1 MRGEFPSREFMRGT
15 ARKPRTLTDC
25 CDEFN
30 CKRAPTAAALQNLQT
45 TTHIGASVNTSTLID
60 AESPARPADDA
71 AASQYAI
78 AASASLQERPT
89 RTLKHGDT
97 FVVFDLRG
105 DIGGEPGNSEGLY
118 HRDTRILSQFQLL
131 LEEARPLLLSSMT
144 QDDNAVFSADLSNPD
159 LLANGQVALRREQIH
174 LHRLK
179 FVWNA
184 ACYERLLVRNF
195 SDAPLQVR
203 LTFRFSSD
211 FADLFEVRGERRA
224 ARGESSAELESD
236 RGVLLKYLGLDKIE
250 RVTRLTFDP
259 APKTLTIGR
268 AVYELALKPRETRR
282 IFLRYGVRDGDAG
295 EWTGRRFYRQMR
307 SARHALRES
316 SSRAA
321 SVDSSNSVFNE
332 IVRRSVSDLYMLITD
347 TPQGHY
353 PYAGT
358 PWFSTPFGRDG
369 IVTALMTLWID
380 PSIAKGVLRFLA
392 ATQATAAEPERD
404 AEPGK
409 ILHEMRHGEMANL
422 REVPFGRYYGSVDS
436 TPLFVLL
443 LGEYFVRSGD
453 LDTVRELW
461 PNVEAALGWI
471 DTYGDRDGDGF
482 VEYYRQTKE
491 GLANQGWK
499 DSHDAIFHSDGR
511 TAEGP
516 IALCEVQAYVY
527 GAKRHAALLAAA
539 LGHHA
544 HAGSL
549 QAQAASLRRQFEE
562 KFWCEELSTYA
573 LALDGAKQ
581 PCRVVA
587 SNAGQVLLTGIAAPE
602 HAQRVTATLLSSSA
616 FSGWGIR
623 TVAHSAARYNPMSY
637 HNGSVWP
644 HDNGLIAM
652 GMARYGHKQ
661 AAAQVFSAIFDA
673 ASYMELRRLPELFC
687 GFARM
692 QHNAPTQY
700 PVACSPQAWASATT
714 LSLLQATLG
723 LELFDGS
730 GEIAFYRP
738 VLPEFLSHVHL
749 RNLRLS
755 GGSVDVLLH
764 RHGNDVAATVTR
776 RDGDVAVV
784 VKY

>member
-1 MRGEFPSREFMRGT
+1 M
-15 ARKPRTLTDC
+15 
-25 CDEFN
+25 
-30 CKRAPTAAALQNLQT
+30 
-45 TTHIGASVNTSTLID
+45 NTSTLVD
-60 AESPARPADDA
+60 TDMLKTDSPAHSVDDA
-71 AASQYAI
+71 SAPQYAI
-78 AASASLQERPT
+78 SASANLQERRT

-97 FVVFDLRG
+97 FAVFDQRG
-105 DIGGEPGNSEGLY
+105 DIGGELGNSEGLY

-131 LEEARPLLLSSMT
+131 LEDARPLLLSSMT

-159 LLANGQVALRREQIH
+159 LLVDGQIALRREQLH
-174 LHRLK
+174 LHRTK
-179 FVWNA
+179 FVWSG

-195 SDAPLQVR
+195 SDAALHVR
-203 LTFRFSSD
+203 LTFRFASD
-211 FADLFEVRGERRA
+211 FADLFEVRGEHRTA
-224 ARGESSAELESD
+224 HGESSAELTSD
-236 RGVLLKYLGLDKIE
+236 HGVLLRYEGLDRIE
-250 RVTRLTFDP
+250 RATGLTFAP
-259 APKTLTIGR
+259 APKTLTTGR
-268 AVYELALKPRETRR
+268 AAYELALKPRETRR
-282 IFLRYGVRDGDAG
+282 IFVRYGIADDAL
-295 EWTGRRFYRQMR
+295 EWSGRNFYRQMR
-307 SARHALRES
+307 AARHALRES

-369 IVTALMTLWID
+369 IITALMTLWVD
-380 PSIAKGVLRFLA
+380 PSIAKGVLGFLA
-392 ATQATAAEPERD
+392 STQATAVESVRD

-443 LGEYFVRSGD
+443 LGEYFVRTGD
-453 LDTVRELW
+453 IDTVRALW
-461 PNVEAALGWI
+461 PNAQAALRWI
-471 DTYGDRDGDGF
+471 DIYGDRDGDGF

-527 GAKRHAALLAAA
+527 GAKRHGALMAAA
-539 LGHHA
+539 LGHHDLA
-544 HAGSL
+544 SSL
-549 QAQAASLRRQFEE
+549 QAQAVALRQQFEQ
-562 KFWCEELSTYA
+562 KFWLEDLSTYA
-573 LALDGAKQ
+573 LALHGAKQ
-581 PCRVVA
+581 PCRVVS
-587 SNAGQVLLTGIAAPE
+587 SNAGQVLLTGIASPE
-602 HAQRVTATLLSSSA
+602 HAQRVTDTLLTPA
-616 FSGWGIR
+616 MFSGWGIR
-623 TVAHSAARYNPMSY
+623 TVAMSAARYNPMSY

-652 GMARYGHKQ
+652 GMARYGHKH
-661 AAAQVFSAIFDA
+661 AAAQVFGALFDA
-673 ASYMELRRLPELFC
+673 ASYMDLRRLPELFC
-687 GFARM
+687 GFLRR

-714 LSLLQATLG
+714 LCVLQATLG

-730 GEIAFYRP
+730 REVAFYRP
-738 VLPEFLSHVHL
+738 VLPEFLDHVHL
-749 RNLRLS
+749 RNLRLT

-764 RHGNDVAATVTR
+764 RHGNDVAVTVTR
-776 RDGDVAVV
+776 REGDVVV
-784 VKY
+784 VVRY

>member
-1 MRGEFPSREFMRGT
+1 VT
-15 ARKPRTLTDC
+15 
-25 CDEFN
+25 
-30 CKRAPTAAALQNLQT
+30 
-45 TTHIGASVNTSTLID
+45 TSTLVGSD
-60 AESPARPADDA
+60 STSHSVDDA
-71 AASQYAI
+71 MPQYAI
-78 AASASLQERPT
+78 SANASLQERRT

-97 FVVFDLRG
+97 FAVFDQRG

-118 HRDTRILSQFQLL
+118 HRDTRILSEFQLL

-159 LLANGQVALRREQIH
+159 LLIDGRIALRREQIH
-174 LHRLK
+174 LHRMK
-179 FVWNA
+179 FVWEGT
-184 ACYERLLVRNF
+184 CYERLLVRNF
-195 SDAPLQVR
+195 SDSPLTVR
-203 LTFRFSSD
+203 LAFRFNAD

-224 ARGESSAELESD
+224 ARGTASASLAGD
-236 RGVLLKYLGLDKIE
+236 HGVLLSYRGLDAIE
-250 RVTRLTFDP
+250 RATRLNFDP
-259 APKTLTIGR
+259 PPKALSTGR
-268 AVYELALKPRETRR
+268 AGYELSLKPRETRR
-282 IFLRYGVRDGDAG
+282 IFVRYGVADAN
-295 EWTGRRFYRQMR
+295 EDWTGRIFYRQMR
-307 SARHALRES
+307 AARHALRES
-316 SSRAA
+316 SARAA

-347 TPQGHY
+347 TPQGSY

-369 IVTALMTLWID
+369 IITALMTLWLD
-380 PSIAKGVLRFLA
+380 PAIAKGVLGFLA
-392 ATQATAAEPERD
+392 ANQATTVEPERD

-443 LGEYFVRSGD
+443 LGEYFVRTGD
-453 LDTVRELW
+453 LDTVRALW
-461 PNVEAALGWI
+461 PNAEAALRWI

-499 DSHDAIFHSDGR
+499 DSYDAVFHSDGR

-527 GAKRHAALLAAA
+527 GAKRHGALLAGA

-544 HAGSL
+544 VAGTL
-549 QAQAASLRRQFEE
+549 QAQAVALRRQFEE
-562 KFWCEELSTYA
+562 KFWCEDLSVYA
-573 LALDGAKQ
+573 IALDGSKQ
-581 PCRVVA
+581 PCRVIS
-587 SNAGQVLLTGIAAPE
+587 SNSGQVLLTGIASPE
-602 HAQRVTATLLSSSA
+602 RAQRVIEALLSPA
-616 FSGWGIR
+616 VFSGWGIR
-623 TVAHSAARYNPMSY
+623 TVAMTAARYNPMSY

-652 GMARYGHKQ
+652 GMARYGQKE
-661 AAAQVFSAIFDA
+661 AAAKVFGALFDA
-673 ASYMELRRLPELFC
+673 ASYMDLRRLPELFC
-687 GFARM
+687 GFARR

-714 LSLLQATLG
+714 LCLLQATLG

-730 GEIAFYRP
+730 REVAFYRP
-738 VLPEFLSHVHL
+738 VLPEFIDHVHL
-749 RNLRLS
+749 RNLRLR
-755 GGSVDVLLH
+755 GASVDVLLR
-764 RHGNDVAATVTR
+764 RHGHDVAVTVTR
-776 RDGDVAVV
+776 RDGDVVV
-784 VKY
+784 VVRH